1 MIVRR
6 TKTNCVIFHFPRWCV
21 GAVCCFVILL
31 ATTAVRAHS
40 PFDCNGR
47 VTVSEESIEATVTV
61 GTGLAAE
68 LIKGSGVTSLPRS
81 GVGTGMI
88 LPAELANRFFEI
100 ESSGNQINASSVRV
114 LSDGLEA
121 LFVVTF
127 PRPTSPDIR
136 LHARFAKQLP
146 ASSFSA
152 LIVTDDNNQML
163 GSHIVKLGSETLEF
177 RLPQLPGAVVESAAV
192 TNNASTIS
200 VATIPTTTTA
210 LIAKPQPSFADYFQM
225 GVHHIL
231 TGPDHLLFLCGLLV
245 VSRKFGGTLAIITCF
260 TLAHSVTLALAALN
274 VVSISAKIIEP
285 LIAVSIIF
293 VGFENFRKGDGVKAR
308 CWLAFG
314 FGLIHGFGLAEALR
328 DAGLGS
334 TVSAMATGLV
344 SFNIGVELG
353 QLTVAAVFLA
363 LLWQLRKLK
372 PVERYSTQTIS
383 IIVIALG
390 SWWLVERTFLSH
402 SA

>member
-6 TKTNCVIFHFPRWCV
+6 AETTHEMSPRLRSW
-21 GAVCCFVILL
+21 AVLFSCIIVVLSAIS
-31 ATTAVRAHS
+31 VRAHS
-40 PFDCNGR
+40 PFDCNAR
-47 VTVSEESIEATVTV
+47 ITVTEQSIEATVTV
-61 GTGLAAE
+61 GTDLAAQ
-68 LIKGSGVTSLPRS
+68 LIKDSGVTSLPRS

-177 RLPQLPGAVVESAAV
+177 SLPQFPDAVVATTLATNVEPAISSPTIAAI
-192 TNNASTIS
+192 T
-200 VATIPTTTTA
+200 PTD
-210 LIAKPQPSFADYFQM
+210 KPQPSFADYFQI

-245 VSRKFGGTLAIITCF
+245 VARKLGGTLAIITCF
-260 TLAHSVTLALAALN
+260 TLAHSVTLGLAALN
-274 VVSISAKIIEP
+274 IVSISAKIIEP
-285 LIAVSIIF
+285 LIAASIIF
-293 VGFENFRKGDGVKAR
+293 VGAENFRKGDGVKAR

-314 FGLIHGFGLAEALR
+314 FGLIHGFGLAGALR
-328 DAGLGS
+328 DARLGT
-334 TVSAMATGLV
+334 TVSSMLTGLL
-344 SFNIGVELG
+344 SINLGIELG
-353 QLTVAAVFLA
+353 QLTVAALFLA
-363 LLWQLRKLK
+363 LLWQLRKIK
-372 PVERYSTQTIS
+372 SVERYSTPVLS

-390 SWWLVERTFLSH
+390 CWWLVERTFLSYP
-402 SA
+402 A

>member
-1 MIVRR
+1 M
-6 TKTNCVIFHFPRWCV
+6 
-21 GAVCCFVILL
+21 CCFVILL
-31 ATTAVRAHS
+31 ATTAIRAHS
-40 PFDCNGR
+40 PFDCNAR
-47 VTVSEESIEATVTV
+47 VAVSEESIEATVTV

-68 LIKGSGVTSLPRS
+68 LIKGSGVTSLPTT
-81 GVGTGMI
+81 GVGTGTI
-88 LPAELANRFFEI
+88 LPIELANRFFEI
-100 ESSGNQINASSVRV
+100 ESAGKQINVSSVRV

-127 PRPTSPDIR
+127 PRPDSSDIR
-136 LHARFAKQLP
+136 LHARFARQLP
-146 ASSFSA
+146 PSSFSA

-177 RLPQLPGAVVESAAV
+177 RLPQLPGAVVESTAV
-192 TNNASTIS
+192 TNNASTLS
-200 VATIPTTTTA
+200 TTTIASTA
-210 LIAKPQPSFADYFQM
+210 PITKPQPAFADYFQM

-245 VSRKFGGTLAIITCF
+245 VSRKFGGTLAIITSF

-274 VVSISAKIIEP
+274 VISISAKIIEP

-293 VGFENFRKGDGVKAR
+293 VGFENFRKGDGMKAR
-308 CWLAFG
+308 CWLAFC

-363 LLWQLRKLK
+363 LLWQLRKFK